1 MSDLNEDKLYQKMME
16 PLKNQNIT
24 APDDLWLKIRGRI
37 ENLNKIPASPFLSLR
52 LQLATFSFL
61 VIVGVGLFESNQLN
75 PRVQANRYLKENVL
89 QSQDGIFSD
98 YEYLTGT
105 F

>member
-1 MSDLNEDKLYQKMME
+1 MNDVNEDKLYQKIIE
-16 PLKNQNIT
+16 PLKKQNIT
-24 APDDLWLKIRGRI
+24 APDDLWLKVRGRV
-37 ENLNKIPASPFLSLR
+37 ENLNGKSTNPFLNLR

-61 VIVGVGLFESNQLN
+61 IIVGFGLFESAQLN
-75 PRVQANRYLKENVL
+75 PQVQANRYLKENVL
-89 QSQDGIFSD
+89 QSQDSIFTD

>member
-1 MSDLNEDKLYQKMME
+1 MNDFNEDKLYQKIIE
-16 PLKNQNIT
+16 PLKKQNIT
-24 APDDLWLKIRGRI
+24 APDDLWLKVRGKI
-37 ENLNKIPASPFLSLR
+37 EKPTSPFVNLR

-61 VIVGVGLFESNQLN
+61 VIVGFGLFESAQLN
-75 PRVQANRYLKENVL
+75 SQTQANRYLKENVL
-89 QSQDGIFSD
+89 QSQEGIFSD

>member
-1 MSDLNEDKLYQKMME
+1 MNDLNEDKLYQKMIE
-16 PLKNQNIT
+16 PLKKQNIT
-24 APDDLWLKIRGRI
+24 APDDLWLKVRGRI
-37 ENLNKIPASPFLSLR
+37 ENQSANPLMRFR
-52 LQLATFSFL
+52 LQFAMFSLLL
-61 VIVGVGLFESNQLN
+61 VAGFGVYETYQLS
-75 PRVQANRYLKENVL
+75 PQMQANRYLKENVL